1 MRADRLVAIVLLL
14 QKHRQLTARDLSQHL
29 EVSERTI
36 LRDMEALST
45 AGIPVVAERG
55 HSGGWRLMENYR
67 TTLTGLNA
75 GEVQAMFVNPPAK
88 YLSDLGFD
96 RSSVSAALKL
106 LAALPVTMQTLAE
119 RVQERIFV
127 DESGWNRPEEAI
139 PYLAKL
145 QQATWQDRTVFLT
158 YRRGDETT
166 VERTVHPLGLV
177 VKGGVWYLVAGVPE
191 GDVRTFRVSRMASVL
206 VNDEVFDRPP
216 GFDLARFWKSSS
228 AAFQQKLSGYVMKA
242 RVSKAV
248 LPWVRYGGRFAKV
261 EIAAEPGPDG
271 WTAIEVRFDVEE
283 GALQYALGFGAGLE
297 VLEPLTLREHII
309 ERARETIEFY
319 SVISPKNKENETN
332 S

>member
-29 EVSERTI
+29 EVSQRTI

-55 HSGGWRLMENYR
+55 QSGGWRLMENYR
-67 TTLTGLNA
+67 TTLTGLNE
-75 GEVQAMFVNPPAK
+75 GEVQALFVNPPAK
-88 YLSDLGFD
+88 YLSDLGFE
-96 RSSVSAALKL
+96 RSSTSAALKL
-106 LAALPVTMQTLAE
+106 LAALPLTMQTIAE
-119 RVQERIFV
+119 RIQERVFI
-127 DESGWNRPEEAI
+127 DESGWNRQEEVV
-139 PYLAKL
+139 PYLKQL
-145 QQATWQDRTVFLT
+145 QQAIWQERTVFLT

-166 VERTVHPLGLV
+166 IERTVHPLGLV
-177 VKGGVWYLVAGVPE
+177 VKGSVWYLVAVVPQ
-191 GDVRTFRVSRMASVL
+191 GDVRTFRVSRITSAL
-206 VNDEVFDRPP
+206 INDELFERPLD
-216 GFDLARFWKSSS
+216 FDLARFWKSSS

-242 RVSKAV
+242 RVSKAA

-261 EIAAEPGPDG
+261 EIAAEPDPDG

-283 GALQYALGFGAGLE
+283 GALQYALGFGAELE
-297 VLEPLTLREHII
+297 VLEPLTLRERIV

-319 SVISPKNKENETN
+319 CVISPKNKENETN